1 MRYKTIL
8 VTGAA
13 GFIGFHLSKELLKRR
28 FNVVGLDNMNHYY
41 DVSLKQ
47 SRLEILMREPNFS
60 FLKID
65 LEDRVAMEWMFDNH
79 EFDIVINLAAQ
90 AGVRYSLKEPHTYVD
105 SNVKGFMN
113 ILEGCRYNKIEHLL
127 FASSS
132 SVYGA
137 NTKIPFSP
145 KDGIDHPMAI
155 YAATKK
161 ANEMM
166 AHSYSSLYGLPCTGI
181 RFFTV
186 YGPYG
191 RPDLSLFL
199 FTKAIL
205 ENRSVKV
212 FNNGHMVRDF
222 TYIDDI
228 IEGVIRVIDNP
239 PKQSQE
245 ADEVREGG
253 TTFTNISNQSI
264 EKLGSNNQYGT
275 TAPYKIYNIGNSSP
289 VQLMDYISAIEQ
301 ILGKTAKKEFLPM
314 QPGDVPRT
322 EADVSDLV
330 ENLGYKP
337 DTPVRAGIEK
347 FIEWYKMYFKIQ
359 PKYLK

>member
-205 ENRSVKV
+205 EDKPIQV
-212 FNNGHMVRDF
+212 FNHGDMSRDF
-222 TYIDDI
+222 TYVDDVV
-228 IEGVIRVIDNP
+228 EGLTRIMLNP
-239 PKQSQE
+239 AKPSTE
-245 ADEVREGG
+245 WENDPSR
-253 TTFTNISNQSI
+253 S
-264 EKLGSNNQYGT
+264 Y
-275 TAPYKIYNIGNSSP
+275 APFRIYNIGNNKP
-289 VQLMDYISAIEQ
+289 IE
-301 ILGKTAKKEFLPM
+301 L
-314 QPGDVPRT
+314 
-322 EADVSDLV
+322 
-330 ENLGYKP
+330 N
-337 DTPVRAGIEK
+337 K
-347 FIEWYKMYFKIQ
+347 FIEIIEETIGKKAEKEYVGMQDGDVQRTYADVDDLEKDFDFKPTTPIEEGIKKFVDWYREY
-359 PKYLK
+359 YNV